1 LLTPPPGGPGSFTVR
16 CPAKLNLFLEVLGKR
31 PDGYH
36 DIETLMVPL
45 LGLVDR
51 IDLRIAPKGTLALAV
66 TAPAAWRI
74 PEGEGNL
81 VHRAARMLLD
91 EGKAEFGLSLHLHK
105 RIPPGAG
112 LGGGSSDAAGL
123 LRALHRLLDLRFPWK
138 RLREMAVS
146 LGSDVPF
153 FLEMP
158 VAAVARGRGEVLEPV
173 AGARPHTY
181 LVAWPGVPASTAEVY
196 ARCRP
201 ASGGGRRDLR
211 PVLDALRGGDAEALG
226 KACFNRLAVPAREVC
241 PAVADAMV
249 RLEDLG
255 LGPARMTG
263 SGSACFVV
271 LGSGGERR
279 PDIARLT
286 RGWAPGAWAGE
297 A

>member
-1 LLTPPPGGPGSFTVR
+1 MLTAPPAGPGSFTVR

-31 PDGYH
+31 ADGYH

-45 LGLVDR
+45 AGLVDR
-51 IDLRIAPKGTLALAV
+51 IDMRIAPKGTLALTV
-66 TAPAAWRI
+66 TAPTAWNV
-74 PEGEGNL
+74 PPGEGNL
-81 VHRAARMLLD
+81 VHRAARVLLD

-105 RIPPGAG
+105 AIPPGAG

-138 RLREMAVS
+138 RLQEIALS

-153 FLEMP
+153 FLEKP
-158 VAAVARGRGEVLEPV
+158 AAAVARGRGEMLEPV
-173 AGARPHTY
+173 AGPRPHRF
-181 LVAWPGVPASTAEVY
+181 LVAWPGVPASTADVY

-201 ASGGGRRDLR
+201 APEGERRDVR
-211 PVLDALRGGDAEALG
+211 PVIEALRNGDAGALG

-249 RLEDLG
+249 RLEALG
-255 LGPARMTG
+255 HGPARLTG

-271 LGSGGERR
+271 LGNEGGR
-279 PDIARLT
+279 PADLPQLL
-286 RGWAPGAWAGE
+286 RGWAPGALAVE